1 MFDIGGSFL
10 TQSISLL
17 DHMTTASVAENKAA
31 HAKITAAGHFWSDW
45 IERDAE
51 LATGDIIDCGNNAL
65 AEMAVRLGVSKTTAE
80 TFAAVGMDLRLRLPR
95 VNAAFAAGELDY
107 PRVARI
113 CRATTGFTHDT
124 LDKAEPD
131 ILSSALRLSPGPLA
145 RAIDRTLIRTSPD
158 EYAAL
163 RKEQQQFRRVRRRR
177 GDALSVIEAH
187 VNPDEAEAVMQRL
200 TEIADTVCTHDTRGR
215 DYRMA
220 DAFMALMHGE
230 THLDC
235 SCGRDDCTATHTPN
249 DKRRTPLVQVTVD
262 IATLLGLLSN
272 PAYLDGH
279 GPIDPDLARTLA
291 DDGTWQVMLT
301 ECLHLAEEH
310 GLIDR
315 EPTTQFIA
323 RGQRHKAGVIPEP
336 TPAQSDSPERES
348 SVATVEA
355 EQPECEALPEPS
367 EIDADEASQE
377 RTPVDSAPARAVE
390 FRRPAPV
397 GRVQGPTSLRLPKT
411 AFIYRPN
418 AETTALVRARD
429 QHCRFPGCNVP
440 AAKCQLD
447 HIEEFDQT
455 NPPDGGLT
463 LPENLQCLCQ
473 LHHTLKTLKLWRA
486 EALPGSRIRWTSSH
500 GEHFI
505 TTPGGGLT
513 AVPPARLKP
522 KLTVT
527 RNPELPAP
535 PTTQPDEP
543 APF

>member
-51 LATGDIIDCGNNAL
+51 LATGTIIDCGNNAL

-80 TFAAVGMDLRLRLPR
+80 TFAGVGMDLRLRLPR

-124 LDKAEPD
+124 LDKAEEE
-131 ILSSALRLSPGPLA
+131 ILADALHMSPGPLA
-145 RAIDRTLIRTSPD
+145 RAIDKTLIRTSPD
-158 EYAAL
+158 EYATL

-187 VNPDEAEAVMQRL
+187 VNPDEAEAVLQRL

-235 SCGRDDCTATHTPN
+235 SCGRDDCAVAGQPRS

-310 GLIDR
+310 GLIER
-315 EPTTQFIA
+315 EPTTQFVA
-323 RGQRHKAGVIPEP
+323 RGGRHNAGIIPEP
-336 TPAQSDSPERES
+336 AAVQPDPVVPAATPPPAVQRH
-348 SVATVEA
+348 
-355 EQPECEALPEPS
+355 
-367 EIDADEASQE
+367 I
-377 RTPVDSAPARAVE
+377 PVH
-390 FRRPAPV
+390 V

-505 TTPGGGLT
+505 TTPGGRTT
-513 AVPPARLKP
+513 AVPPAHLKP
-522 KLTVT
+522 KLTIT

-535 PTTQPDEP
+535 PTTQPEEP

>member
-80 TFAAVGMDLRLRLPR
+80 TFAGVGMDLRLRLPR

-131 ILSSALRLSPGPLA
+131 ILADALHMSPGPLA
-145 RAIDRTLIRTSPD
+145 RAIDKTLIRTSPD

-235 SCGRDDCTATHTPN
+235 SCGRDDCAVAGQPRS

-315 EPTTQFIA
+315 EPATQFIA
-323 RGQRHKAGVIPEP
+323 RGQRHNAGVIPEP
-336 TPAQSDSPERES
+336 AAA
-348 SVATVEA
+348 V
-355 EQPECEALPEPS
+355 EPS
-367 EIDADEASQE
+367 EADHDPDEPKPTAAQPDPTAPE
-377 RTPVDSAPARAVE
+377 VVAEPTPAPVALARAVE
-390 FRRPAPV
+390 FRRPTHV

-527 RNPELPAP
+527 RNPELPAL

>member
-1 MFDIGGSFL
+1 MFDTGGSFL

-17 DHMTTASVAENKAA
+17 DHMTEASVAENQAA
-31 HAKITAAGHFWSDW
+31 YLKVEAAGNFWSDW
-45 IERDAE
+45 IEHDAE

-80 TFAAVGMDLRLRLPR
+80 NFAVVGMDLRLRLPR
-95 VNAAFAAGELDY
+95 IRVAFAAGELDY

-113 CRATTGFTHDT
+113 CRATLGFTQDT
-124 LDKAEPD
+124 IDQAEAD
-131 ILSSALRLSPGPLA
+131 ILADALRMSPGPLA
-145 RAIDRTLIRTSPD
+145 RAIDKTLIRTSPD
-158 EYAAL
+158 EYADL
-163 RKEQQQFRRVRRRR
+163 RKEQQHYRRIRRRR

-187 VNPDEAEAVMQRL
+187 VNPEEAEAVMQRL
-200 TEIADTVCTHDTRGR
+200 TEVADTVCGNDKRGR

-220 DAFMALMHGE
+220 DALMALMHGE

-235 SCGRDDCTATHTPN
+235 LCGRDDCTAKHTPS

-291 DDGTWQVMLT
+291 ADGTWQVMLT
-301 ECLHLAEEH
+301 ECLDLAEEH
-310 GLIDR
+310 GLIER

-323 RGQRHKAGVIPEP
+323 RGQRHIAGVIPEP
-336 TPAQSDSPERES
+336 AAAQPK
-348 SVATVEA
+348 
-355 EQPECEALPEPS
+355 PEPV
-367 EIDADEASQE
+367 EVETAAEPAPE
-377 RTPVDSAPARAVE
+377 PAPARVVV
-390 FRRPAPV
+390 FAPGPVHV
-397 GRVQGPTSLRLPKT
+397 GRVQGPPSLRIPKT

-429 QHCRFPGCNVP
+429 RYCRFPGCSVP

-447 HIEEFDQT
+447 HVEEFDQH
-455 NPPDGGLT
+455 NPQAGGLT

-486 EALPGSRIRWTSSH
+486 ETLPGSRIRWTSSH
-500 GEHFI
+500 GEQFI
-505 TTPGGGLT
+505 TTPSGGLT
-513 AVPPARLKP
+513 AVPPAHLKP
-522 KLTVT
+522 KLKVT

-535 PTTQPDEP
+535 PTKEPEEP